1 MNINDAY
8 DMPTAD
14 GTAGQVLTTDG
25 AGVTSWTTPLTSN
38 AWNVS
43 GANIYRSSGMVAVGT
58 TVPNSTLHI
67 NAPNGSTVP
76 ILRAQHN
83 NFSKF
88 MVAANG
94 NTALY
99 FNTAPSY
106 KLQLDVNSAAK
117 PTSSSWT
124 VASDARLKTNVSP
137 FEDGL
142 DVLMAI
148 DPVWFNYNGKAG
160 MPTDEKGVGTI
171 AQELQKVA
179 PYMVSKWTHTEGSL
193 EENAPMTNSGK
204 SKTSSY
210 LGVDYGAMDFIL
222 INSIQEQQAIIQTQ
236 AEEIE
241 SQEQRI
247 EKLEQLLD
255 QLLNA
260 EEE

>member
-1 MNINDAY
+1 
-8 DMPTAD
+8 
-14 GTAGQVLTTDG
+14 
-25 AGVTSWTTPLTSN
+25 
-38 AWNVS
+38 
-43 GANIYRSSGMVAVGT
+43 
-58 TVPNSTLHI
+58 
-67 NAPNGSTVP
+67 
-76 ILRAQHN
+76 
-83 NFSKF
+83 